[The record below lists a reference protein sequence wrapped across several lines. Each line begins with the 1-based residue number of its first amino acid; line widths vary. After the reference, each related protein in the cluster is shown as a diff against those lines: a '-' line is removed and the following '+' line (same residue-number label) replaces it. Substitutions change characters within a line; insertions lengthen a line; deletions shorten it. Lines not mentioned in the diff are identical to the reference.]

1 MTKEELLQEAKQKW
15 DGFWFGVRDTA
26 SKAWSWVLNNPLYSI
41 CFATIGMRMVGGV
54 YRAFRVAKNEAKEEE
69 RRLEIYD
76 RKTGMWVKL
85 NRELDGE
92 EQLYVAQ
99 ELKNDR
105 CLTEIL
111 DELGVLR
118 Y

>member
-1 MTKEELLQEAKQKW
+1 MTKEELRQKW
-15 DGFWFGVRDTA
+15 DNFWFKVKDTA
-26 SKAWSWVLNNPLYSI
+26 SRAWSWVLNNPLYSI